1 MIVTIVA
8 DVFGKANNGTTIAAI
23 HLIDALRN
31 AGHTV
36 RVVCPDKDKKG
47 KENFYI
53 VRTFWAGPLQP
64 IVDKNGVSLAVP
76 KKKTI
81 KEALEG
87 ADEVHIMMP
96 FAVGRKAVKVARDMS
111 IPVSAGF
118 HVQAEN
124 VTAHFFNLMSSPL
137 ANRLVYK
144 NFWKGMYKNVDA
156 IHYPTQFIRDTFEKA
171 IGRTTKGYVI
181 SNGVSRDFKPHEIER
196 DPEFKDKFVILMT
209 GRYSKEKKQPLLIQ
223 AVAQSKH
230 KDQIQIV
237 FAGSGPR
244 LKQMQRSAAKHHVEP
259 LYRFFK
265 KEELIRQINMS
276 DLYVHASE
284 VEIEAISC
292 LEAISGGLVPLI
304 NDSPKSATRYFAL
317 EKNNLFKLN
326 DARDLARKIDY
337 WFEHPKEKA
346 ELAKR
351 YQTYCEQF
359 DFDRCMKQMVELIEN
374 TAKMKQTSKEK
385 E

>member
-1 MIVTIVA
+1 MIFTI
-8 DVFGKANNGTTIAAI
+8 D
-23 HLIDALRN
+23 
-31 AGHTV
+31 
-36 RVVCPDKDKKG
+36 
-47 KENFYI
+47 
-53 VRTFWAGPLQP
+53 
-64 IVDKNGVSLAVP
+64 
-76 KKKTI
+76 
-81 KEALEG
+81 
-87 ADEVHIMMP
+87 
-96 FAVGRKAVKVARDMS
+96 
-111 IPVSAGF
+111 
-118 HVQAEN
+118 
-124 VTAHFFNLMSSPL
+124 
-137 ANRLVYK
+137 
-144 NFWKGMYKNVDA
+144 
-156 IHYPTQFIRDTFEKA
+156 FIRDTFEKA

-181 SNGVSRDFKPHEIER
+181 SNGVSADFKPHEIER